1 MAGLWLIYFCFGLT
15 EFSLAPLVQVV
26 TRDLGISHSAMGG
39 VLGAWQLIYV
49 AMAIPSGAFT
59 DRLGPRI
66 TLFIAMLVIALS
78 AGLRGLAESQL
89 SLFLSVALFGIGGP
103 LVSIGAPKLVS
114 LWFEGKERGLAMG
127 IYVSGPALGAVSALS
142 LTNSVLMPWLGG
154 NWRRVTLVYAA
165 IALAAGLIWIAI
177 SAHSASRAMDRRIA
191 AAPRG
196 TQLAVFAHLLSLR
209 SVQIILVMSVFM
221 FFFSHGLNNWLA
233 EILRHGGMNAA
244 AAGYWASIPMAVGI
258 LSALSIP
265 RLAIPARRIAILG
278 ALIASAGIA
287 TLLLQVGDGLL
298 LALAVTCQG
307 IARGSMTTV
316 IVLLL
321 METRGVGSVNIGAA
335 SGLFFSAAE
344 IGGVLGPLGI
354 GILYDATGG
363 FSAALYVLTGVCT
376 VLLLL
381 LSLLRK
387 SGL

>member
-1 MAGLWLIYFCFGLT
+1 MGLWLIYFCFGLT

-59 DRLGPRI
+59 DRLGPRN

-78 AGLRGLAESQL
+78 AGLRGLAEGQL
-89 SLFLSVALFGIGGP
+89 SLFLAVALFGIGGP

-154 NWRRVTLVYAA
+154 NWRQVTLVYAA
-165 IALAAGLIWIAI
+165 IALAAGLIWLAI

-191 AAPRG
+191 AAPKG

-209 SVQIILVMSVFM
+209 PVQIILVMSVFM

-258 LSALSIP
+258 LSALFIP
-265 RLAIPARRIAILG
+265 RLAVPARRIAILG
-278 ALIASAGIA
+278 ALITCAGAA
-287 TLLLQVGDGLL
+287 TLLLQAGDASL

-321 METRGVGSVNIGAA
+321 METRGVGSANIGAA

-363 FSAALYVLTGVCT
+363 FSTALYVSTGVCV
-376 VLLLL
+376 VLLFLL
-381 LSLLRK
+381 YLLRK